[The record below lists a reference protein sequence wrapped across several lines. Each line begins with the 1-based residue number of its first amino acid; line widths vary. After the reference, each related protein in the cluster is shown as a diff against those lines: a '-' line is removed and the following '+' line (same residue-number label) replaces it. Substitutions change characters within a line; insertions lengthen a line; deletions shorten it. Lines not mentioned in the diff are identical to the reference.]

1 MAKTGKRVITSTAM
15 EIKIFLATW
24 SFSLNRD
31 PNDLLNCRSFQHSLL
46 FIHIQIKSFLTF
58 DQFFNFEI
66 TVDSHNFVLLNNSNY
81 FLKK

>member
-31 PNDLLNCRSFQHSLL
+31 PNDLLNCT
-46 FIHIQIKSFLTF
+46 IPTF
-58 DQFFNFEI
+58 SPFYSYTNKIIFDI
-66 TVDSHNFVLLNNSNY
+66 
-81 FLKK
+81 